1 MDPLSS
7 GREGRDR
14 EVLASRAVCATPG
27 FHALSVPV
35 TDGGRKGIL
44 NLFATQAKRDLMDIM
59 DTLSAMLRSLE
70 GYPTGVYTAQ
80 PCSLNPVIECY

>member
-35 TDGGRKGIL
+35 TDGGSKGIL
-44 NLFATQAKRDLMDIM
+44 NLFATQAKRDLVF
-59 DTLSAMLRSLE
+59 TLSAMLRTLE
-70 GYPTGVYTAQ
+70 GYPTGV
-80 PCSLNPVIECY
+80 